1 MMKQLD
7 LQSLVREIL
16 GEDYRHYEVSKYTL
30 TEDIAV
36 GRANILCHMTCQI
49 SHDGSDE
56 TYAIEGTGVGMV
68 DALFKGLKTSLSDRY
83 PSLEH
88 IEFVEF
94 GVTGDFTSNSDDNS
108 HSDAQGRVRL
118 AVQNTEGRQFNF
130 RSTSMSVSASSVSV
144 VVKAVEH
151 FVNAELAVLRIYDWI
166 EDAQGRNRPDLAEK
180 YTHRL
185 ADLVQNAT
193 YSASIERRKPNQ
205 R

>member
-1 MMKQLD
+1 MKQLD

-16 GEDYRHYEVSKYTL
+16 GEDYRCYGVSKYTL

-36 GRANILCHMTCQI
+36 GRANILCHLSCRL

-56 TYAIEGTGVGMV
+56 AFEIEGTGVGMV
-68 DALFKGLKTSLSDRY
+68 DALFKGLKTTLSEAY

-94 GVTGDFTSNSDDNS
+94 GVTGDFTSGSHDTS

-118 AVQNTEGRQFNF
+118 AVRNTMDRRFEFE
-130 RSTSMSVSASSVSV
+130 STSLSVSASSVSV

-151 FVNAELAVLRIYDWI
+151 FVNAELAVMRIYDWI
-166 EDAQGRNRPDLAEK
+166 EDAQARNRPDLAEK